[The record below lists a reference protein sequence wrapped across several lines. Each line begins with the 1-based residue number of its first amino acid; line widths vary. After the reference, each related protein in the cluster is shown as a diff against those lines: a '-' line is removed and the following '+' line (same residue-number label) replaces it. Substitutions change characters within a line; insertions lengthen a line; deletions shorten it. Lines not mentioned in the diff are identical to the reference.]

1 MSDGSILI
9 RNEGAVRVLT
19 IDRPAK
25 KNSLTGEMYVA
36 INAAL
41 DAASG
46 DESVRAVLIT
56 GSERMFTAGNDLGDF
71 LDHPPQ
77 GDEAP
82 VIQLLYRLA
91 AFAKPLIAAVDGP
104 AVGIGT
110 TLLLH
115 TDDALATTRA
125 KFSLPFVNL
134 GLVPEA
140 GSSILL
146 PQLAGLRRASRMLLC
161 GEPFDAK
168 TALEAGLINEIVEPE
183 QLQTAALA
191 RAQIYASRPPQAL
204 LASKKLLRDP
214 LREQVNATIKLEAKQ
229 FAERLQGP
237 EAKSALSAFVNKKR
251 QGL

>member
-1 MSDGSILI
+1 MADARPRVRRRVTPGRIL
-9 RNEGAVRVLT
+9 T
-19 IDRPAK
+19 MIDVDCHEPAP
-25 KNSLTGEMYVA
+25 TVA
-36 INAAL
+36 ELARRLKISVKAL
-41 DAASG
+41 AEPLA
-46 DESVRAVLIT
+46 
-56 GSERMFTAGNDLGDF
+56 
-71 LDHPPQ
+71 
-77 GDEAP
+77 
-82 VIQLLYRLA
+82 RLA
-91 AFAKPLIAAVDGP
+91 EAGIVAGWADDSGALRVARVSAGEEVEKIAAVDGP

-115 TDDALATTRA
+115 ADDALATTRA
-125 KFSLPFVNL
+125 KFALPFVNL

-146 PQLAGLRRASRMLLC
+146 PQAAGLRRASRLLLC

-168 TALEAGLINEIVEPE
+168 TALDAGLINEIVEPE
-183 QLQTAALA
+183 QLQSASLA

-237 EAKSALSAFVNKKR
+237 EAKAALSAFVNKKR
-251 QGL
+251 